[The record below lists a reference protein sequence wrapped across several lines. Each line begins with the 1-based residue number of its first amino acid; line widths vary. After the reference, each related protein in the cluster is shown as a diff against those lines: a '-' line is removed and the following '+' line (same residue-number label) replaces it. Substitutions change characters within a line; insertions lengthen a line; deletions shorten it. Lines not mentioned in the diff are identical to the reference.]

1 MNAFCS
7 MSYFSIFHCLYL
19 FAMYG
24 FFLILL
30 SKVVVV
36 GYGWILT
43 PSPLGKP
50 LSWMR
55 QPVYD
60 KLVLDLG

>member
-1 MNAFCS
+1 
-7 MSYFSIFHCLYL
+7 
-19 FAMYG
+19 MYG